1 MKIGMV
7 GLGRMGASMATRLM
21 QGGHEVVGFDTN
33 SQAVGVLEDKGAVGA
48 SSLGSLVGELSPPR
62 AVWVM
67 VPSGRTTEETFAEL
81 SRLLEPGDI
90 VVDGGNSR
98 YTDSIRRA
106 ASLGAPGVRFLDVG
120 TSGGVWGLTEGY
132 CLMVGG
138 RQQDFHALLPIFTTL
153 APKDGYLHVGPA
165 GAGHFTKMVH
175 NGIEYAL
182 MQAYGEGMQLL
193 AAGDFDLDLPA
204 IANVWRRSSVIRSS
218 LLELAAAALA
228 KDPQLAQVADHVDD
242 SGEGRWTIE
251 TALAHAVP
259 LPAIAASVFAR
270 FSSREQESMSAKV
283 VAALRREF
291 GGHAV
296 GREGRAA

>member
-1 MKIGMV
+1 MKVGMV
-7 GLGRMGASMATRLM
+7 GLGRMGANMATRLM
-21 QGGHEVVGFDTN
+21 RGGHEVVGFDAN
-33 SQAVGVLEDKGAVGA
+33 PHAVAVLEEKGAAGA
-48 SSLGSLVGELSPPR
+48 SSLASLVRELQPPR

-67 VPSGRTTEETFAEL
+67 VPSGRATEETFAEL
-81 SRLLEPGDI
+81 SRLLEPGDV

-98 YTDSIRRA
+98 YTDSIDRA
-106 ASLGAPGVRFLDVG
+106 GSLGALGVRFLDVG

-132 CLMVGG
+132 CLMIGG
-138 RQQDFHALLPIFTTL
+138 REEDVHALEPIFATL
-153 APKDGYLHVGPA
+153 APSDGYLHVGAA

-182 MQAYGEGMQLL
+182 MQAYGEGIQLL
-193 AAGDFDLDLPA
+193 ATSDFDLDLPA
-204 IANVWRRSSVIRSS
+204 VANVWRRGSVVRSW
-218 LLELAAAALA
+218 LLDLTAAALA
-228 KDPQLAQVADHVDD
+228 KDPQLTQVADYVDD

-283 VAALRREF
+283 VAALRKEF

-296 GREGRAA
+296 ARGGRAA

>member
-7 GLGRMGASMATRLM
+7 GLGRMGANMATRLM

-33 SQAVGVLEDKGAVGA
+33 ANTAAALEEKGAVAA
-48 SSLGSLVGELSPPR
+48 SSLASLVRELQPPR

-67 VPSGRTTEETFAEL
+67 VPSGRITEETFAQL
-81 SRLLEPGDI
+81 SRLLEAGDI

-106 ASLGAPGVRFLDVG
+106 ASLGALGMGFLDVG

-138 RQQDFHALLPIFTTL
+138 RKEDFHALLPIMTTL
-153 APKDGYLHVGPA
+153 APRDGYLHVGVA

-193 AAGDFDLDLPA
+193 AASDFDLDLAA
-204 IANVWRRSSVIRSS
+204 IANVWRRGSVIRSW
-218 LLELAAAALA
+218 LLDLAAAALA
-228 KDPQLAQVADHVDD
+228 KDSQLTQVADYVDD

-283 VAALRREF
+283 VAALRKEF